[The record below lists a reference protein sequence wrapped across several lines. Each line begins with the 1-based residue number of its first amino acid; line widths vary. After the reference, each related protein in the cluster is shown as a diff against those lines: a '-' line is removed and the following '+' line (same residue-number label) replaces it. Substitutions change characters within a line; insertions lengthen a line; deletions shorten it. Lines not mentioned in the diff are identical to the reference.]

1 MKTLCIFAN
10 EFPYGSWEAYLETEV
25 KFYSEFDKVY
35 IFSLQLRKEH
45 AKTKRSL
52 PENFEVIPIWYAPKW
67 KYLLNCV
74 RVLGDVNLY
83 KELFLLGKKG
93 QLKIGRIIDL
103 FIYLSRSNYEMRKI
117 KKSVELQKLKNAIF
131 YSYRFEYQPYVAMLL
146 RKELKT
152 DNKIISRA
160 HRYDLYEEFRKNK
173 YIPCR
178 ELLIK
183 NLDAVYPC
191 SEDGTCYLQSRF
203 PKYKN
208 KIKTRFIKVHR
219 ALKNEGV
226 KCVHYILGDGP
237 SYADLKQ
244 KITENDLEDRIILKG
259 YIENPYPWI
268 KEADM
273 LACVSYAEG
282 YSSVVCEAVIL
293 GVPVITTECSGMK
306 DILGDSEYGLI
317 VKNDDISIING
328 IKKMVTNKE
337 FYQKY
342 LLKVK
347 ERRTEFSV
355 DNAVKQL
362 KTKLE
367 I

>member
-1 MKTLCIFAN
+1 MN
-10 EFPYGSWEAYLETEV
+10 EELISIIVPVYNVEAYIHQCIKSIIEQSYKNLEIILV
-25 KFYSEFDKVY
+25 DDGSKDKSGKICDDY
-35 IFSLQLRKEH
+35 ARKD
-45 AKTKRSL
+45 KRIK
-52 PENFEVIPIWYAPKW
+52 VIH
-67 KYLLNCV
+67 
-74 RVLGDVNLY
+74 
-83 KELFLLGKKG
+83 KKNG
-93 QLKIGRIIDL
+93 G
-103 FIYLSRSNYEMRKI
+103 LSDSR
-117 KKSVELQKLKNAIF
+117 NAGIT
-131 YSYRFEYQPYVAMLL
+131 VA
-146 RKELKT
+146 T
-152 DNKIISRA
+152 G
-160 HRYDLYEEFRKNK
+160 K
-173 YIPCR
+173 YIAFVDSDDWIEKNMYEKMYNECEKFGADICICGFFR
-178 ELLIK
+178 EYKDKTISECNFGERVYDTESALEELIK
-183 NLDAVYPC
+183 GRVIKDHVQNILNDKKINICADK
-191 SEDGTCYLQSRF
+191 E
-203 PKYKN
+203 KN
-208 KIKTRFIKVHR
+208 IYGDHQFHIVSVGSIKPIKGYERLIKVHR